1 VITVTDQ
8 KMTSTRPYL
17 VRALYEW
24 IIDNQ
29 CTPYLLVNALDPGT
43 RVPQEYVKDGQIILN
58 LAPGA
63 IRGLVMDNER
73 IEFSAR
79 FGGVARSL
87 HVPLTAVMAIYA
99 KENGKGMFF
108 DPNEE
113 VAPPRPAAIRPAPVP
128 AISSSAGQS
137 PASGASPVKSVPVS
151 GEAPPATVVP
161 AAVVA
166 TATKASSPA
175 ASTAKSVK
183 PVDGGASGP
192 APDGGPGSGGGKPG
206 KGKSSKRPSLKV
218 VK

>member
-1 VITVTDQ
+1 
-8 KMTSTRPYL
+8 MTSTRPYL

-99 KENGKGMFF
+99 RENGKGMFF

-113 VAPPRPAAIRPAPVP
+113 VAPPRPAATRPASVP
-128 AISSSAGQS
+128 SIPPSAGTLPTTS
-137 PASGASPVKSVPVS
+137 ASPVKSVPVS
-151 GEAPPATVVP
+151 GESSSSAMAGVP
-161 AAVVA
+161 GVTPEA
-166 TATKASSPA
+166 KASSPVASA
-175 ASTAKSVK
+175 AASVK
-183 PVDGGASGP
+183 PVDAGSSGP

>member
-1 VITVTDQ
+1 VTDV

-24 IIDNQ
+24 IVDNQ
-29 CTPYLLVNALDPGT
+29 CTPYLLVNALDPAT

-58 LAPGA
+58 LSPTA

-87 HVPLTAVMAIYA
+87 YVPLSAVMAIYA

-108 DPNEE
+108 DPSEE
-113 VAPPRPAAIRPAPVP
+113 VAPPRPVPGRPASVPDPVRSAESGTESGAIREPARADQVG
-128 AISSSAGQS
+128 SAL
-137 PASGASPVKSVPVS
+137 
-151 GEAPPATVVP
+151 
-161 AAVVA
+161 AAV
-166 TATKASSPA
+166 SSPA
-175 ASTAKSVK
+175 VSTPSGLY
-183 PVDGGASGP
+183 PVDSGGAD
-192 APDGGPGSGGGKPG
+192 DGGEPGDGKPGGGKPGGGKPG
-206 KGKSSKRPSLKV
+206 KGKGTRRPSLKV